1 MWFSLITYCSNFLHC
16 NICSWLLLLRFNTF
30 SCSSYFLQCPTSII
44 LSLTFEKSHLC
55 CCFWCSDVFWSFV
68 DVHVVICS
76 CFAVVVSY
84 FVQIFI
90 SFLLLYLWY
99 SSHICLFSLWISSSI
114 LFYCTPLLS
123 LHPFQFLRFLLET
136 LCIIHFQHLI
146 LVDFLWRIFCI
157 L

>member
-1 MWFSLITYCSNFLHC
+1 MWFSLTTYSSNFLHC

-55 CCFWCSDVFWSFV
+55 CCFWCSDVFRSFV

-99 SSHICLFSLWISSSI
+99 SSHIFVYFLFEYLLPFSFTVLLYFLCILFNFSVLSWKLTVSSI
-114 LFYCTPLLS
+114 FNT
-123 LHPFQFLRFLLET
+123 
-136 LCIIHFQHLI
+136 
-146 LVDFLWRIFCI
+146 
-157 L
+157 